1 MKKSILWLAVILWLG
16 TVILAGCGSNNP
28 EQEPEVWMAN
38 PASVYCEENGGTLI
52 PAEDEEWN
60 QFAFC
65 QIDEDTICEEWEY
78 YRGECPVE
86 VNSDEEVNEEEINNE
101 EISEEANNEEV
112 GEETS
117 EDLPVAK
124 MRISDDLTQ
133 EEIENQIN
141 ETCGSMWWNW
151 EEGSCVLEDWETIQ
165 F

>member
-1 MKKSILWLAVILWLG
+1 M
-16 TVILAGCGSNNP
+16 LAGALILSGCNKTENNP

-38 PASVYCEENGGTLI
+38 PASVYCVEQWWTLI

-78 YRGECPVE
+78 FRGECPVE
-86 VNSDEEVNEEEINNE
+86 EVISDEETNSDEETSEEVNEEEIDNE
-101 EISEEANNEEV
+101 EVREEANNEE
-112 GEETS
+112 
-117 EDLPVAK
+117 LPVAK
-124 MRISDDLTQ
+124 MRIADDLTE

-141 ETCGSMWWNW
+141 ETCGNMWWVW
-151 EEGSCVLEDWETIQ
+151 EEGSCVLEDWSIIQ